1 MLDLLGEVPDEE
13 AADLP
18 GTFALQQSPTQE
30 EAGNHRIVVL
40 ERRRR
45 GKAQRRRRQ
54 RLQQPVGEAVDQP
67 AKAVEGKT
75 VPAHRGEQAS
85 MLAGVAAFLEEQAL
99 QILAQPGIGA
109 IEMVAAG
116 ADDEAFTLG
125 NQQGVGVEE
134 LGRERPAAKP
144 RAARG

>member
-1 MLDLLGEVPDEE
+1 GVRAPPPWRGAASPATAAPAAGRRSRRSAGES
-13 AADLP
+13 
-18 GTFALQQSPTQE
+18 G
-30 EAGNHRIVVL
+30 
-40 ERRRR
+40 R
-45 GKAQRRRRQ
+45 G
-54 RLQQPVGEAVDQP
+54 
-67 AKAVEGKT
+67 GKT
-75 VPAHRGEQAS
+75 VPAHGGEQAS
-85 MLAGVAAFLEEQAL
+85 MLAGVAAFREEQAL

-134 LGRERPAAKP
+134 LGRQQLAAKP